1 MRKGC
6 PLCRGWLVLL
16 AAAFLGLQAQAA
28 SAQPRDPWYTDMAGH
43 WAEEYVRVLWEEGVT
58 DAGSNPNKSSS
69 RYLPDEKMLR
79 NAWMT
84 LLAGVFELS
93 PLVPP
98 YYNDVRFPHN
108 IASGREVSGYIHAG
122 GHAGFWPGS
131 VLRPLE
137 PLARQDAVAA
147 LIRSLGLSDFAASLS
162 RDQVDELLGR
172 FRDASQVEPGLRPL
186 IATAVHLQIVEGY
199 PDGTLRPD
207 RHLSRAEASAIV
219 ARSALIRALAQP
231 NPFSPDGDGF
241 EDVTVFA
248 LKGLRNRNIR
258 RWSLTVVDGQGRRV
272 WGTGQ
277 NGKLPESVAWI
288 GRHDDGSELPAGTYY
303 YQAFLE
309 DVKGQEHSSVKMP
322 LEIIYRRLTAY
333 LEPSQVLP
341 GDAFTV
347 TALTTGDAQKV
358 TLAWAG
364 GQAELSPVG
373 EGQWRAGDTAPLYL
387 PPDAYPVTVTAF
399 FPGVTREVTLWLHV
413 GNPQPPDHGPEPN
426 PDEPG
431 DESSVEL
438 LRVVLTD

>member
-1 MRKGC
+1 MR
-6 PLCRGWLVLL
+6 
-16 AAAFLGLQAQAA
+16 
-28 SAQPRDPWYTDMAGH
+28 Y
-43 WAEEYVRVLWEEGVT
+43 
-58 DAGSNPNKSSS
+58 PNKSSS

-84 LLAGVFELS
+84 LLAGVFELG

-98 YYNDVRFPHN
+98 YYSDVRFPHN

-172 FRDASQVEPGLRPL
+172 FRDASQVERGLRPL
-186 IATAVHLQIVEGY
+186 IAAAVHLQIVEGY

-258 RWSLTVVDGQGRRV
+258 RWSLTIVDGQGRRV

-277 NGKLPESVAWI
+277 NGKLPASVTWI
-288 GRHDDGSELPAGTYY
+288 GRHEGGSELPAGTYY

-341 GDAFTV
+341 GDAFIV

-364 GQAELSPVG
+364 GQAALPYMG
-373 EGQWRAGDTAPLYL
+373 DGHWQAGDTVPHNLAPG
-387 PPDAYPVTVTAF
+387 AYPVTVTAQ
-399 FPGVTREVTLWLHV
+399 FPGVSREVTLWLHV
-413 GNPQPPDHGPEPN
+413 GTPNSQGGGGEPDPEP
-426 PDEPG
+426 PEEGPAVG
-431 DESSVEL
+431 S